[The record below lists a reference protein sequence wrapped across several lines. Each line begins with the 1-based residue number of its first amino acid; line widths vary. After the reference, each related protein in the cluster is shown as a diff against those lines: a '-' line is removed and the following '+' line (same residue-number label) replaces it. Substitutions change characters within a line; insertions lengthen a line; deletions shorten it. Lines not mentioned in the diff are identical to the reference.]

1 MEEKIGPGEKFG
13 EKMKSWIFDFGKAEI
28 GLGTAIFGISVKN
41 YRGYRN
47 SRPNPLLGGLFRGRL
62 KISILD
68 MVISNRKPC
77 LIIQS
82 EPLCENCPACRNSKP
97 PLGNFRTKTKR
108 QFFKINTVPH
118 MCRKKGVSGSFPGYR
133 KNTRHV
139 KIQNPLGNFHT
150 KTERQFLN
158 RNTVYV

>member
-1 MEEKIGPGEKFG
+1 MFG
-13 EKMKSWIFDFGKAEI
+13 N
-28 GLGTAIFGISVKN
+28 SVKN
-41 YRGYRN
+41 YKGHPN

-97 PLGNFRTKTKR
+97 PLGNFRTKNRTAILKIKYSR
-108 QFFKINTVPH
+108 IFGISPKSIWSFCFFWGPPWGPGWAQNVAQKTSFRTPKYRPNPANGGPIGGKNQFWKDTALP
-118 MCRKKGVSGSFPGYR
+118 P
-133 KNTRHV
+133 
-139 KIQNPLGNFHT
+139 
-150 KTERQFLN
+150 
-158 RNTVYV
+158 